1 MANAVVGALRV
12 NLGLDSAQFQDGLKK
27 AEGGLSKF
35 STAVKVG
42 LAAAAAAVATAGAGM
57 ALAIKGVLDEAD
69 TMSKAAQSLGV
80 PIEELSRLKHAADMS
95 GVSFEGLSTSLRRLG
110 QSMTEAL
117 AKPTGEAARIFQ
129 GLQIALTNADGSA
142 RTSSE
147 VMSDLADRFSRMED
161 GAAKTALAVQLFGR
175 AGADMI
181 PMLNAGRDGLQEM
194 KDEADALGIV
204 IDQGTGKAAEAFN
217 DNLSR
222 LTKMANGLWVELT
235 SRLAEGLELISNW
248 LVETSR
254 ETKNFEA
261 AVDAAAVTI
270 KALVS
275 AAVVAAGAMVAVA
288 KDVAFA
294 AKLLGGIASLDFEG
308 VAKTWAEGSGSQEIT
323 KNVED
328 LMSRLWSKAD
338 EIQAAAPE
346 TARKIASPIDAAAIM
361 INAGADKAK
370 GGIDK
375 AAREAENAAKR
386 LAEEGK
392 RVFEA
397 TRTPAEAL
405 AIEIERLNGLLNAGA
420 IDWDTYQRAVE
431 QAQDKMQNA
440 GKKSNEIAMTMQS
453 SFMTVFDDIVNGTF
467 RAADAL
473 RKLVADIAKMMA
485 NKIISGFL
493 NYAFGKE
500 GPLGFLNLNIGKN
513 AQGTNNW
520 KGGLTWVGE
529 RGPEIVNLPR
539 GSQVIPNH
547 EIGKGGGDT
556 AVSINVNVE
565 GARGNAEIMHMVQA
579 GVRQG
584 IAVYD
589 RSLPTRLAEIN
600 QRYT

>member
-42 LAAAAAAVATAGAGM
+42 LAAAAAAVATAGSAM

-117 AKPTGEAARIFQ
+117 AKPTGEAALIFQ

-181 PMLNAGRDGLQEM
+181 PMLNAGRDGLQQM

-204 IDQGTGKAAEAFN
+204 IDARTGKAAEAFN

-222 LTKMANGLWVELT
+222 LTKMMEGMWTELT
-235 SRLAEGLELISNW
+235 ARLAPSLEALSNW
-248 LVETSR
+248 FVQAASES
-254 ETKNFEA
+254 KNFEIALEAVVVVLKGLVSVA
-261 AVDAAAVTI
+261 AVA
-270 KALVS
+270 S
-275 AAVVAAGAMVAVA
+275 GAMIAVA

-294 AKLLGGIASLDFEG
+294 AKLLGSIGSLDFEAVG
-308 VAKTWAEGSGSQEIT
+308 KTWAEGSGSQQVT
-323 KNVED
+323 KGVED
-328 LMSRLWSKAD
+328 MLSRLWSKAD

-346 TARKIASPIDAAAIM
+346 TARKIAAPIDAAAIM

-375 AAREAENAAKR
+375 AAQAASASANR

-405 AIEIERLNGLLNAGA
+405 AIEIERLNTLLNAGA

-520 KGGLTWVGE
+520 RGGPTWVGE

-547 EIGKGGGDT
+547 EIGKSGGDT
-556 AVSINVNVE
+556 AVSISVNVE
-565 GARGNAEIMHMVQA
+565 GARGNAEIMQMVQA

-584 IAVYD
+584 LSAYD
-589 RSLPTRLAEIN
+589 RALPSRLSDIN
-600 QRYT
+600 QRFS